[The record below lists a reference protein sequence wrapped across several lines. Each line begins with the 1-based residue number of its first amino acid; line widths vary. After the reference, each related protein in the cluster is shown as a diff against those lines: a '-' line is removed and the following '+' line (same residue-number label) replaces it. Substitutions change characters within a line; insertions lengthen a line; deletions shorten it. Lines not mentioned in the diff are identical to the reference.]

1 MSIEDLQ
8 ASIEK
13 ARERAQAVFNAK
25 CLVAGVL
32 SGTVGM
38 STTELE
44 FPEPDVMHAYL
55 CMFGRRGGGKPI
67 IYRLAFRDGRPMRW
81 IGISHPW
88 GVKPAD
94 IEIREMSTG
103 GTK

>member
-8 ASIEK
+8 LAIEK
-13 ARERAQAVFNAK
+13 ARERAQTVFDAR
-25 CLVAGVL
+25 CRVAGML
-32 SGTVGM
+32 SGAVGI

-55 CMFGRRGGGKPI
+55 CIFGRRPSEPI
-67 IYRLAFRDGRPMRW
+67 VYKLAFRDDRPVKW
-81 IGISHPW
+81 IGIAHPW

-94 IEIREMSTG
+94 IVV
-103 GTK
+103 

>member
-1 MSIEDLQ
+1 MTIEDLQ
-8 ASIEK
+8 AGIEK
-13 ARERAQAVFNAK
+13 AREHAQAVFNAK
-25 CLVAGVL
+25 CLVAGVM

-55 CMFGRRGGGKPI
+55 CMFGHRPSEPI
-67 IYRLAFRDGRPMRW
+67 VYKLAFRDDCPTKWVGV
-81 IGISHPW
+81 SHPW

-94 IEIREMSTG
+94 IEV
-103 GTK
+103 

>member
-1 MSIEDLQ
+1 MTIEDLQ
-8 ASIEK
+8 VGIEK
-13 ARERAQAVFNAK
+13 ARERAQTVFDAK
-25 CLVAGVL
+25 CLVAGVM

-55 CMFGRRGGGKPI
+55 CMFGQRPSEPI
-67 IYRLAFRDGRPMRW
+67 VYKLTFRDDHPAKWVGV
-81 IGISHPW
+81 SHPW

-94 IEIREMSTG
+94 IEV
-103 GTK
+103 